1 MNAGQSSPQN
11 MLDENFRLQTSLLWW
26 TYDWRLKHTGLL
38 ISFLKAT
45 AHLEPKTGR
54 EQIFVASLPASFLL
68 AAVAPSSTPS
78 IPAVF
83 LPFNQQ
89 DDSSCLRSRGDSCV
103 WGCTSEGVQE
113 ETTAF
118 HTPCQLLSSLLLSLV
133 LSIPKDN
140 QSLSPS
146 SAFAPECCSVATAI
160 FASFIFCSPIQPVTP
175 GFIIK
180 R

>member
-1 MNAGQSSPQN
+1 M
-11 MLDENFRLQTSLLWW
+11 
-26 TYDWRLKHTGLL
+26 TYDWRLKHIGLL

-54 EQIFVASLPASFLL
+54 EQIFVAALPASFLF
-68 AAVAPSSTPS
+68 AAIAPSSTTS

-89 DDSSCLRSRGDSCV
+89 DDSSCMRSRGESCV
-103 WGCTSEGVQE
+103 WGGCTGEGVQE

-118 HTPCQLLSSLLLSLV
+118 LTPCQLPSSLLLSLV

-160 FASFIFCSPIQPVTP
+160 SASFIFCSPIQPVTP

-180 R
+180 C